1 MGFAEWLILLAV
13 CMFFVAYIF
22 CAIVSRVLAYT
33 ENKTILDHHDQSDG
47 SQNVEQ
53 KASNVKDERG
63 DKWHKLVS
71 KMYYGIL
78 PYAYGFVRYM
88 TNQTGKIPS
97 TRVRKS
103 LYRIVFC
110 MKITP
115 KTVLYGGSEFRSPWN
130 IKLGN
135 CVVSNHCLFDGRRG
149 ITVAD
154 NVVFGAGVHMWT
166 EEHAVNDPMFRVLE
180 RNRQPIV
187 IDERAWIC
195 SDSTIL
201 PGVHI
206 GEGAVIA
213 SRACVTKDCEPYGIY
228 AGVPARKIGERN
240 RELKYTLDGKPT
252 WHFY

>member
-1 MGFAEWLILLAV
+1 MGFAEWLILFAV
-13 CMFFVAYIF
+13 CMFFVAYLC
-22 CAIVSRVLAYT
+22 CAVASRVLAYA
-33 ENKTILDHHDQSDG
+33 EKIIDLNRHDQSDKP
-47 SQNVEQ
+47 QNVEK
-53 KASNVKDERG
+53 KASDIKDERG
-63 DKWHKLVS
+63 GKWHKFAG
-71 KMYYGIL
+71 KIYYGIL
-78 PYAYGFVRYM
+78 PYTYGFVRYM

-103 LYRIVFC
+103 LYRFAFC

-135 CVVSNHCLFDGRRG
+135 CVVSNRCLFDGRRG
-149 ITVAD
+149 IIVAD

-195 SDSTIL
+195 SDSAIL

-206 GEGAVIA
+206 GEGR
-213 SRACVTKDCEPYGIY
+213 SL
-228 AGVPARKIGERN
+228 PA
-240 RELKYTLDGKPT
+240 ELA
-252 WHFY
+252 